1 MTTPTPGS
9 ASQPASQPASQSA
22 AESGAASADGHGPQY
37 VYGVTRSGA
46 ALPADVTGL
55 DDHPVRLVDG
65 GGACAAIVSDLPAD
79 RALGERADLIA
90 HQRVLNALVEAGTVV
105 LPFRFGSALTDTTAV
120 EKELLADNI
129 ARFTEA
135 LDRLEGRVELR
146 LKATYVQET
155 VLREIMEA
163 EPEIAELARR
173 LREVPPDIA
182 DAVYYDR
189 VRLGEL
195 IAQAVTR
202 RRETDG
208 QVLLEAAAPAAEA
221 VSPKPPVREEDVLD
235 ASFLVATD
243 RRAEF
248 EEAVEELGRAH
259 ADRVRLRLVGP
270 LPPYDFV
277 PEV

>member
-9 ASQPASQPASQSA
+9 ASQPAAESA
-22 AESGAASADGHGPQY
+22 AGQAAGHGPQY

-46 ALPADVTGL
+46 ALPADVAGL
-55 DDHPVRLVDG
+55 EDRPVRLVDG
-65 GGACAAIVSDLPAD
+65 GGGCAAIVSDLPGN
-79 RALGERADLIA
+79 RPLGERADLVA

-120 EKELLADNI
+120 EKELLADNT
-129 ARFTEA
+129 ARFAEA

-155 VLREIMEA
+155 VLREIMDA

-235 ASFLVATD
+235 ASFLVTAD

-248 EEAVEELGRAH
+248 ERVVEELGRTH
-259 ADRVRLRLVGP
+259 ADRIRLRLIGP